1 MPMFDINGQEIFE
14 GAAGQLL
21 CEVVSVDPDEGVK
34 VRLLN
39 SELELL
45 IGCRQDEALGG
56 LVADSEFA
64 MLDKTAAEASTT
76 PQHAI
81 LCAEAP
87 PEPSNPQKSL

>member
-1 MPMFDINGQEIFE
+1 MFDINGQEIVE
-14 GAAGQLL
+14 GAAGSLL
-21 CEVVSVDPDEGVK
+21 CEVVSVDPDEGIR

-45 IGCRQDEALGG
+45 IGCRRDEALGG

-64 MLDKTAAEASTT
+64 VLMPICNKPAAEASTI
-76 PQHAI
+76 PPHAI

-87 PEPSNPQKSL
+87 LMPSTS